1 MTNID
6 EFWKK
11 FIKETGRSEED
22 RCAGDLCFEAKG
34 FVSDELITLV
44 LTNRK
49 TAFFTS
55 WATYTIDQEPLPV
68 SGELYV
74 VLDRANQPRCVIEI
88 QSVEIIPFNEV
99 TWEMARLEGEDEDL
113 GQWKER
119 KQEYL
124 EDEGAIL
131 GFEFTP
137 DIKLVFQTFKVVF
150 QAQ

>member
-1 MTNID
+1 MTEID
-6 EFWKK
+6 EYWNK
-11 FIKETGRSEED
+11 FIKETGRNEED
-22 RCAGDLCFEAKG
+22 RCAGDLNFEAKG
-34 FVSDELITLV
+34 FVGDELITLV
-44 LTNRK
+44 LTERK

-55 WATYTIDQEPLPV
+55 WATYSIDQEPLPV

-74 VLDRANQPRCVIEI
+74 VLDRANQPRCVIET
-88 QSVEIIPFNEV
+88 QSVEIVPFNEV
-99 TWEMARLEGEDEDL
+99 TWDMARLEGEDEDL

-137 DIKLVFQTFKVVF
+137 DIKLVFQTFKVVYR
-150 QAQ
+150 

>member
-1 MTNID
+1 MTAVD
-6 EFWKK
+6 EYWNK

-22 RCAGDLCFEAKG
+22 RCAGDLSFEAKG
-34 FVSDELITLV
+34 FVGDELITLV

-49 TAFFTS
+49 KAFFTS

-74 VLDRANQPRCVIEI
+74 VLDRAGNARCVIET
-88 QSVEIIPFNEV
+88 QSVEIVPFNEV
-99 TWEMARLEGEDEDL
+99 TWEMAQLEGEDENL
-113 GQWKER
+113 GAWKER

-124 EDEGAIL
+124 EDEGAVL

-137 DIKLVFQTFKVVF
+137 DIKLVFQTFKVIY
-150 QAQ
+150 Q